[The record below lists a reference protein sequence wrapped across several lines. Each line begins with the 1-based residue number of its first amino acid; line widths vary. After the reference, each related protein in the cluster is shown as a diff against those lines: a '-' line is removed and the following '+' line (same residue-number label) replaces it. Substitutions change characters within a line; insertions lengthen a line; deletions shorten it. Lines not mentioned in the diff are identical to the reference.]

1 MARIVYDGPD
11 GVERLEDI
19 AEADLWYHADTGYW
33 VVRMDEADGGDE
45 EEGAHVLRRIPDANV
60 YYVEQ
65 RRTEAESADA
75 WSPEF
80 E

>member
-1 MARIVYDGPD
+1 MAQIVYDGPD

-19 AEADLWYHADTGYW
+19 AEEDLWYHADTGYW
-33 VVRMDEADGGDE
+33 VVRMDEEGGA
-45 EEGAHVLRRIPDANV
+45 EGEHLLRRIPDTNV

-65 RRTEAESADA
+65 RRTEAESVDA